1 MGREGWNPHATSM
14 IAASSRLGRHKEKE
28 EGGQDQSIGTECE

>member
-1 MGREGWNPHATSM
+1 MGREGWNPQDTST
-14 IAASSRLGRHKEKE
+14 IAAASRLGRHKEKG